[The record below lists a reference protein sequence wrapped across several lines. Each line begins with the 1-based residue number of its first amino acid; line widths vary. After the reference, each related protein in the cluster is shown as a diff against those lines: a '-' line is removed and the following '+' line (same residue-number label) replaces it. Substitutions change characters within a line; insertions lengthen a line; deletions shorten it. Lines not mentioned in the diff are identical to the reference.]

1 MSKTV
6 SRILWVV
13 AGVLLMAD
21 GVICLAWPGVA
32 LTTLAVFLGIVML
45 ISGAVDIVIFA
56 KGHTYMHGSGWFL
69 ADGILTVILALFI
82 LFNQAFTMLTL
93 PFIFG
98 MWLLFSGISKIV
110 NSFDLKMIGVRGW
123 GWFLALGIL
132 FVVGG
137 FLSFLDPVA
146 GALTL
151 GAVTGVI
158 LILQGIGSIL
168 RAFFSGRFLM

>member
-13 AGVLLMAD
+13 AGVLLMAA

-32 LTTLAVFLGIVML
+32 LTTLAVFFRHRNVDFRCGGYRYLCQGTYLYARLWLVFWRMG
-45 ISGAVDIVIFA
+45 SHRDFGAFV
-56 KGHTYMHGSGWFL
+56 
-69 ADGILTVILALFI
+69 